1 MITPSLA
8 TFLITIINIGI
19 LFFILRAI
27 LFKPVTKFMEDRT
40 KKIED
45 AIAQSEKARLE
56 SQELLRQY
64 EDRLKKAE
72 GDADAIIRSARE
84 TAQQQSEKI
93 VAEGKAAAE
102 KFLANGRTQLETEQK
117 AAMAMFKTEAAA
129 LVVSAA
135 AKLIQ
140 RELNQDDNRRLAGLL
155 LQELG
160 K

>member
-8 TFLITIINIGI
+8 TFLITIINVGI
-19 LFFILRAI
+19 LFFILRAV
-27 LFKPVTKFMEDRT
+27 LFKPVTKFMEARSR
-40 KKIED
+40 KIED
-45 AIAQSEKARLE
+45 ALAQSEKDKVESRL
-56 SQELLRQY
+56 LLQQY
-64 EDRLKKAE
+64 EARIKKAE
-72 GDADAIIRSARE
+72 EDAGEIIRSARE
-84 TAQQQSEKI
+84 TARQQSEKI
-93 VAEGKAAAE
+93 LAEGKAAAE
-102 KFLANGRTQLETEQK
+102 KLLANGRTQLETEQK
-117 AAMAMFKTEAAA
+117 AAMALFKAEAAA